1 MKHDLAVRRI
11 VKHLAV
17 EVLHQLL
24 DVLLDVVQDAV
35 HAWAP
40 RF

>member
-1 MKHDLAVRRI
+1 MKCDRPVRRI
-11 VKHLAV
+11 VEHLAV
-17 EVLHQLL
+17 EVLHQPL
-24 DVLLDVVQDAV
+24 DVLLDVIQDAI